1 MAYIPNECTLEQYEE
16 QIYSGDSLHR
26 LYIKHGN
33 TIIGTEEEDYAS
45 PYSSSL
51 TLKRRILKNGSKS
64 FSLNNFISQEIEL
77 VLHNY
82 QITNLSDEIEIKI
95 GTYIKSVEKWVYVP
109 LGIYLIQDSPTTDKD
124 KTTYKLRD
132 KSIKFDFNYNAEP
145 IIESSEHVDDNN
157 NKYVTKL
164 EIVEDICYKAG
175 VTYNGSKTFIGYND
189 PIGIYDNTV
198 TGRAYIADIAEQASC
213 IATIDR
219 TGNLTFIDM
228 SGLTERTVSEDIIEK
243 FEIGD
248 NYKIS
253 KVIYESGTIYFE
265 KGTSDND
272 TLFIN
277 SANPYIANQEQ
288 LDRIYDNIVGFE
300 TNSLTTGKVLGNPT
314 IDPWDLIV
322 FTYENKTYKTLAQYT
337 LKFNGV
343 LISTYETKIEYEAK
357 QTNTTKNNEAT
368 YRKYV
373 KQEIDNVNGT
383 LKTTVARVETV
394 EIETDQNTTTINN
407 NYQEIKE
414 KFNGY
419 TPVSKTIEIENS
431 VTQLQTDTYT
441 KTEINTKLT
450 DGSVTKV
457 QTTSGT
463 FDEDGMHYAK
473 TGARTSSTINQSG
486 VSVNDTQSNDE
497 LLFAGYDEE
506 LKESIVRTENLTV
519 RKYFVC
525 GQHSRMEDYIDEDGN
540 EGTGV
545 FIL

>member
-198 TGRAYIADIAEQASC
+198 TGRVYIADIAEQASC

-228 SGLTERTVSEDIIEK
+228 SGLTERTVSDDIIEK

-525 GQHSRMEDYIDEDGN
+525 GQRSRMEDYIDEDGN

>member
-1 MAYIPNECTLEQYEE
+1 MASIPTECTLEQYEE

-228 SGLTERTVSEDIIEK
+228 SGLTERTVSDDIIEK

-431 VTQLQTDTYT
+431 VIQLQTDTYT

>member
-1 MAYIPNECTLEQYEE
+1 MAYIPTECTLEQYEE
-16 QIYSGDSLHR
+16 QIYSGDSSHR

-51 TLKRRILKNGSKS
+51 TWKRRILKNGSKS

-95 GTYIKSVEKWVYVP
+95 GTYIKSIEKWVYVP

-132 KSIKFDFNYNAEP
+132 KSIKFDFNYNAGP
-145 IIESSEHVDDNN
+145 IIESSEHVDDND

-164 EIVEDICYKAG
+164 EIVEDICSKAG
-175 VTYNGSKTFIGYND
+175 IIYNGSKTFIGYND

-198 TGRAYIADIAEQASC
+198 TGRVYIADIAEQASC

-219 TGNLTFIDM
+219 TGDLTFIDM
-228 SGLTERTVSEDIIEK
+228 SNLTERTVSEDIIEK
-243 FEIGD
+243 FEQGD

-300 TNSLTTGKVLGNPT
+300 TNSLTTGKIRGNPT

-343 LISTYETKIEYEAK
+343 LISTYETKIEYELK

-463 FDEDGMHYAK
+463 FDENGMHYER
-473 TGARTSSTINQSG
+473 TGAKTSSTINEKG
-486 VSVNDTQSNDE
+486 VSVDDTQSNDE

-525 GQHSRMEDYIDEDGN
+525 GEHSRTEDYIDEDGN

>member
-64 FSLNNFISQEIEL
+64 FTLNNFISQEIEL

>member
-228 SGLTERTVSEDIIEK
+228 SGLTERTVSDDIIEK

-394 EIETDQNTTTINN
+394 EIETNQNTTTINN

>member
-51 TLKRRILKNGSKS
+51 TLKRRILKNGSKF

-198 TGRAYIADIAEQASC
+198 TGRVYIADIAEQASC

-228 SGLTERTVSEDIIEK
+228 SGLTERTVSDDIIEK

>member
-82 QITNLSDEIEIKI
+82 QINNLSDEIEIKI

-145 IIESSEHVDDNN
+145 IIESSEHVDDND

-198 TGRAYIADIAEQASC
+198 TGRVYIADIAEQASC

>member
-124 KTTYKLRD
+124 KTT
-132 KSIKFDFNYNAEP
+132 NAEP

-198 TGRAYIADIAEQASC
+198 TGRVYIADIAEQASC

-228 SGLTERTVSEDIIEK
+228 SGLTERTVSDDIIEK

-394 EIETDQNTTTINN
+394 EQQLITTI
-407 NYQEIKE
+407 K
-414 KFNGY
+414 K
-419 TPVSKTIEIENS
+419 
-431 VTQLQTDTYT
+431 
-441 KTEINTKLT
+441 
-450 DGSVTKV
+450 
-457 QTTSGT
+457 
-463 FDEDGMHYAK
+463 
-473 TGARTSSTINQSG
+473 
-486 VSVNDTQSNDE
+486 
-497 LLFAGYDEE
+497 
-506 LKESIVRTENLTV
+506 
-519 RKYFVC
+519 
-525 GQHSRMEDYIDEDGN
+525 
-540 EGTGV
+540 
-545 FIL
+545 